1 MFPRDANRVSF
12 LRRKA
17 TKIYKR
23 VERWADSLVSCTI
36 IWFDKS
42 DFRVRLELINEL
54 QQKLKK
60 NINLLKEQ
68 DFDEIE
74 SYLSEKFDDILVTL
88 KLFTTIIDSHPDL
101 TNVWKLQHFRWIW
114 KLRIEVEVLQII

>member
-1 MFPRDANRVSF
+1 M
-12 LRRKA
+12 
-17 TKIYKR
+17 
-23 VERWADSLVSCTI
+23 
-36 IWFDKS
+36 
-42 DFRVRLELINEL
+42 RLELINEL

-101 TNVWKLQHFRWIW
+101 TNV
-114 KLRIEVEVLQII
+114 

>member
-1 MFPRDANRVSF
+1 MLPRDANRVPF

>member
-1 MFPRDANRVSF
+1 MLPRVANRVPF

-23 VERWADSLVSCTI
+23 ADSLVSCAI

-101 TNVWKLQHFRWIW
+101 TNV
-114 KLRIEVEVLQII
+114 

>member
-1 MFPRDANRVSF
+1 ME
-12 LRRKA
+12 
-17 TKIYKR
+17 Y
-23 VERWADSLVSCTI
+23 
-36 IWFDKS
+36 FDKAVS
-42 DFRVRLELINEL
+42 IKSNSV
-54 QQKLKK
+54 KK

-101 TNVWKLQHFRWIW
+101 TNVWKLQHFRCLTDTALETIRSLEITDRSFTDYLIGIW
-114 KLRIEVEVLQII
+114 FFRRMPGAMSTPEWLWFNSSWPVG